1 MIAVKA
7 INIQQYGILSGQY
20 APEAY
25 SEPCQTSKMVSLTK
39 RFLLD
44 VWHGPECL
52 YPGILFC
59 ILPGPE

>member
-25 SEPCQTSKMVSLTK
+25 SEPCQRSKMVSLTK

-44 VWHGPECL
+44 V
-52 YPGILFC
+52 
-59 ILPGPE
+59 